1 MARAR
6 VQAMILGGGLGTRM
20 KSAVPKVLHDVL
32 GHPMVW
38 YVVEA
43 VRGLDASP
51 VLVTP
56 PGNDVFREFF
66 GASVLY
72 AEQPQRLGSG
82 HAVQCGMGSVTAE
95 YVLICNG
102 DNPLPSSED
111 YEEFV
116 DACLSEGATAGVLSA
131 DLADPRSL
139 GRIVRDERG
148 SFIRIVETRDATPAE
163 LAVREVNT
171 GIYFFRTEE
180 LRRWLAELRPENA
193 QGEYYITDCLSMAMR
208 DGAGVSC
215 HQSRGRWELVGIND
229 RSELAAATKLLQARK
244 QEALF
249 AAGVTIDLPDT
260 VRVDWDVT
268 VEADSEIRQGS
279 CLRGATR
286 VGRTCIIGPNTTL
299 LDASV
304 DDGAQVVA
312 SYVEASHIGSGCVVG
327 PFSYIRPGTT
337 TGKQSKVGAFCELKA
352 TTLGMGSKVP
362 HLSYIGDATVG
373 ENVNIGAGT
382 ITCNY
387 DGFTSEK
394 HRTVI
399 EKDAFI
405 GANNNLVAPVTVH
418 EGAYTATGSTITHD
432 VPPGS
437 LGIARAVQ
445 VDKDGWVRRKK
456 HGQ

>member
-1 MARAR
+1 MDRAR

-20 KSAVPKVLHDVL
+20 KSALPKVLHDVL

-56 PGNDVFREFF
+56 SGNEAFREFF
-66 GASVLY
+66 GESVVY
-72 AEQPQRLGSG
+72 AEQPERLGSG
-82 HAVQCGMGSVTAE
+82 HAVRCGIGNVTAE
-95 YVLICNG
+95 FVLICNG
-102 DNPLPSSED
+102 DNPLPSPQD

-116 DACLSEGATAGVLSA
+116 DACLAEGATAAVLSA
-131 DLADPRSL
+131 DLADPGPL
-139 GRIVRDERG
+139 GRIIRDGRG
-148 SFIRIVETRDATPAE
+148 CFTRIVEARDASPAE
-163 LAVREVNT
+163 LAIREVNT
-171 GIYFFRTEE
+171 GIYFFRTQE
-180 LRRWLAELRPENA
+180 LRRWINELKPENA
-193 QGEYYITDCLSMAMR
+193 QGEYYITDCLAMAMR
-208 DGAGVSC
+208 DGVRVEC
-215 HQSRGRWELVGIND
+215 HAARDRWELVGVND
-229 RSELAAATKLLQARK
+229 RSELAAATRLLQVRK

-249 AAGVTIDLPDT
+249 AEGVTIDLPGT
-260 VRVDWDVT
+260 VRIDWDVT

-279 CLRGATR
+279 CLRGRTH
-286 VGRTCIIGPNTTL
+286 VGRSCIIGPNTTL
-299 LDASV
+299 IDASV
-304 DDGAQVVA
+304 DDGARVVA
-312 SYVEASHIGSGCVVG
+312 SYVEASHIGNGCMVG

-337 TGKQSKVGAFCELKA
+337 TGMQSKVGAFCELKA
-352 TTLGMGSKVP
+352 STLGTRSKVP
-362 HLSYIGDATVG
+362 HLSYIGDATIA
-373 ENVNIGAGT
+373 EDVNIGAGT

-394 HRTVI
+394 HKTVI

-432 VPPGS
+432 VPAES

-445 VDKDGWVRRKK
+445 VDKEGWVRRKK